1 MPNYKYLARSKEGKP
16 EEGFLE
22 ARSDDELIGVL
33 QARGLTVVTFKVAT
47 DEIIKEST
55 KKRRMHYGVKLDDL
69 ITFSRQLTALLGAG
83 ITLLRSLE
91 IISLQI
97 ESSRLFDSLEAIK
110 KDLSAGSSLKAAV
123 AKHPK
128 IFSKLWVN
136 IIDTGETTGQLPF
149 AMEQLTAYLEST
161 ASLQRKIKSALV
173 YPAIV
178 LCVAAGAITIFIVRI
193 IPMFYNIYQGFGAAL
208 PVFTNAVFSVCLS
221 IKKYL
226 LLFAG
231 AIVALV
237 FALRYYRAM
246 PQGRKNMDTL
256 MLNLFAVGD
265 MVRQVAAVRFAS
277 GLSMLIKSG
286 TPILHA
292 LDIVIETA
300 GNVVIVDMLKEVKE
314 NVRAGKSMAEPLIK
328 IGIFPDMLAHMV
340 AVGEESGELAS
351 MLESAATFYSER
363 LDATVGRLATLFEPM
378 LIVVVGAIVG
388 TLVIAMF
395 LPIFGL
401 SGAMAG

>member
-1 MPNYKYLARSKEGKP
+1 MSNYKYLARSKEGKP

-22 ARSDDELIGVL
+22 ARSDDELIGAL
-33 QARGLTVVTFKVAT
+33 QARGLTIVTFKVAS
-47 DEIIKEST
+47 DEIVKESM
-55 KKRRMHYGVKLDDL
+55 KKRRMHHGVKLDDL

-97 ESSRLFDSLEAIK
+97 ESSRLFDGLEGIK

-178 LCVAAGAITIFIVRI
+178 LCVAAGAITVFIVRI
-193 IPMFYNIYQGFGAAL
+193 IPMFYNIYQGFGATL
-208 PVFTNAVFSVCLS
+208 PAFTQAVFSVCLS

-231 AIVALV
+231 SIVALV

-246 PQGRKNMDTL
+246 PKGRKNLDAF

-314 NVRAGKSMAEPLIK
+314 NVRAGKSMAEPLIR

-363 LDATVGRLATLFEPM
+363 LDTTVGRLATLFEPI